1 MMKEDEKKEWIVKYL
16 DNELTP
22 EEKISFEQALQQD
35 EALQQQLAEQQEAEE
50 ILKEV
55 ILHQSHQAQWQRIK
69 EQNKDLWQSPKKNP
83 GFFKPY
89 IWGIAAS
96 VLIISLLIG
105 IYWSNRKSNEEGITS
120 PLTQKD
126 STEASKDTL
135 AAPPTIDPEKPEAP
149 ENESPTP
156 KQNPEE
162 PMPTPTLAIQK
173 DSIPE
178 QIFSNGLGFAGSSP
192 TQVRYRPTVFYLKK
206 PEEIEENGRYYKLEK
221 DTLRL
226 YGLSPSQ
233 KSSLRLLHNLQEE
246 SWRLVIAFDTF
257 KIRYRLKEWKKL
269 P

>member
-1 MMKEDEKKEWIVKYL
+1 MKEDEKKEWIVKYL
-16 DNELTP
+16 DNELSP
-22 EEKISFEQALQQD
+22 EEKFSFEQTLQKD
-35 EALQQQLAEQQEAEE
+35 ETLRQQLAAQQEAEE
-50 ILKEV
+50 ILKDV

-69 EQNKDLWQSPKKNP
+69 EQNKDLWPGPKKNP

-89 IWGIAAS
+89 VWGIAAS

-105 IYWSNRKSNEEGITS
+105 IYWTNRKPNDGGITS

-135 AAPPTIDPEKPEAP
+135 EAPPTIDPEKPKTP
-149 ENESPTP
+149 EDESPTP
-156 KQNPEE
+156 KENPKEAL
-162 PMPTPTLAIQK
+162 PAPTLAIQK

-192 TQVRYRPTVFYLKK
+192 TQVIYRPTVFYLKK
-206 PEEIEENGRYYKLEK
+206 PEEIEEAGRYYKLEK

-226 YGLSPSQ
+226 YGLRPSQ
-233 KSSLRLLHNLQEE
+233 KSSLRLLHNRQEE
-246 SWRLVIAFDTF
+246 SWRLVIAPDTF
-257 KIRYRLKEWKKL
+257 TIRYRLKEWKKL